1 MARAAAVAIVTAE
14 KGTEP
19 ISSGAD
25 QSRGSIVM
33 SRRGCL
39 LGTALVAMASASG
52 DAAAAAP
59 ERCDKYLTVELTPD
73 VPNPRDLAF
82 LSSLLTVPGYQ
93 LVWRQ
98 QNGTAIEVELTGPG
112 PEDQC
117 RAVIAAMRKDGR
129 VQSIQVRQ

>member
-1 MARAAAVAIVTAE
+1 MARAAAVAIMAAAQ
-14 KGTEP
+14 GTEP

-25 QSRGSIVM
+25 RSGDLMVM
-33 SRRGCL
+33 NRRGCL
-39 LGTALVAMASASG
+39 WGTALLAMVSASG
-52 DAAAAAP
+52 DVAAAPP

-117 RAVIAAMRKDGR
+117 GAVIAAMRKDGR
-129 VQSIQVRQ
+129 VQSVHIK